1 MLAKRIEKTKE
12 VMKENASK
20 AAATS
25 CLELVQK
32 ESKAAF
38 GGDADI
44 REEWAHQASSGLQ
57 LTPKSNDRRQILRR
71 IDRQNKKDRESEM
84 VETDFKQFYGT
95 TCSQTSYEANRL
107 DTLLDSKQKA
117 AERMRERLS
126 GKREKKTRLTG
137 LQQNKVE
144 LACPGQGGRGRWN
157 DGQTVNWQAVARRY
171 EVHRSSDTDKLAG
184 NGGQIVQAVL
194 THAGVDVTRFLSG
207 KGQKTGEPRCRRS
220 VKQTR
225 SGIQVP
231 SRAKLSTLQ
240 SKKEQLYQDGVLVKA
255 INIVPREYSQVKLTD
270 DSKVQTCTK
279 NIYGQKVP
287 LHELVQT
294 IMMDREN

>member
-12 VMKENASK
+12 AMKENASK

-32 ESKAAF
+32 EFKAAF

-57 LTPKSNDRRQILRR
+57 LTPKSNDRRKTLRR

-126 GKREKKTRLTG
+126 RKREKKTRLTG

-144 LACPGQGGRGRWN
+144 LACPGQGGR
-157 DGQTVNWQAVARRY
+157 VM
-171 EVHRSSDTDKLAG
+171 E
-184 NGGQIVQAVL
+184 
-194 THAGVDVTRFLSG
+194 
-207 KGQKTGEPRCRRS
+207 
-220 VKQTR
+220 
-225 SGIQVP
+225 
-231 SRAKLSTLQ
+231 
-240 SKKEQLYQDGVLVKA
+240 
-255 INIVPREYSQVKLTD
+255 
-270 DSKVQTCTK
+270 
-279 NIYGQKVP
+279 
-287 LHELVQT
+287 
-294 IMMDREN
+294 